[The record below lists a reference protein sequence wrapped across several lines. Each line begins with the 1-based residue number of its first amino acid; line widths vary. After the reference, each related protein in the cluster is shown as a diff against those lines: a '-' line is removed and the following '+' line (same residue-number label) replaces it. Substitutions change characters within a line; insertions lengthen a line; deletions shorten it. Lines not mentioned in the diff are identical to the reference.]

1 MTMNA
6 SGPLS
11 FGGPTL
17 GQSINRELLQP
28 SPYSQA
34 LSFAS
39 STYRAL
45 AQVPTGSISLAS
57 VYGKTYTRYG
67 TAAASF
73 TRSTG
78 IVAMSITSGQ
88 PGAQFY
94 LYLYY
99 TGSGQ
104 PYPGYLAPDYPATN
118 VIGTLDSNGNWSKT
132 YNVSGDAYW
141 YYGAWYNNIYVY
153 QGATGQSLPN
163 DPFTAPG
170 GPLGTRIGDFA
181 LYTG

>member
-6 SGPLS
+6 SGPISL
-11 FGGPTL
+11 GGSTL
-17 GQSINRELLQP
+17 GQSINLEILQGATAAV
-28 SPYSQA
+28 S
-34 LSFAS
+34 LGS
-39 STYRAL
+39 SAVRAL
-45 AQVPTGSISLAS
+45 AQVPTGAISLAS

-78 IVAMSITSGQ
+78 TVITSITNGQ

-94 LYLYY
+94 VYLYY
-99 TGSGQ
+99 SGSGQ
-104 PYPGYLAPDYPATN
+104 PYPGYIAPDYPATN

-132 YNVSGDAYW
+132 YSVGGDPYW
-141 YYGAWYNNIYVY
+141 YYGAWNNSFYFY
-153 QGATGQSLPN
+153 QAATGQSLPN

-170 GPLGTRIGDFA
+170 GPLGTRIGDIS